1 MPTEIGP
8 CWVERIP
15 TPDTQEHR
23 GWSADFLAQHLK
35 SFGTKEFTNYTRA
48 RIRMTDLGPWPVTA
62 PIAR

>member
-1 MPTEIGP
+1 MPTERPVLGGA
-8 CWVERIP
+8 VSQRL
-15 TPDTQEHR
+15 TPRSTGGR
-23 GWSADFLAQHLK
+23 SADFLAQHLK